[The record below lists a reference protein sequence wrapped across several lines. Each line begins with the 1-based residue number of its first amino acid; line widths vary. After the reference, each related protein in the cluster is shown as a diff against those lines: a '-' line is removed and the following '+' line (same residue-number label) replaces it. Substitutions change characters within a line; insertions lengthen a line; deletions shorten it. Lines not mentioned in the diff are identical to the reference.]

1 MYIHETVRD
10 CVCQV
15 CGQQG
20 LAPGLD
26 QGGALGPA
34 DMVALA
40 AAYPLLFIQ
49 VHHQLTLQSMCW
61 LWSQPQYRFVSH
73 DPSPARNLVELCTG
87 ACHACMEAIPFTGSL
102 ALL

>member
-1 MYIHETVRD
+1 MFCKEPYQVGECTYTKRVHN

-20 LAPGLD
+20 LAQRLD

-49 VHHQLTLQSMCW
+49 VTHQSSSQSVC
-61 LWSQPQYRFVSH
+61 
-73 DPSPARNLVELCTG
+73 CT
-87 ACHACMEAIPFTGSL
+87 
-102 ALL
+102 

>member
-1 MYIHETVRD
+1 M
-10 CVCQV
+10 QV

-20 LAPGLD
+20 LAQGLD

-49 VHHQLTLQSMCW
+49 VTHLFDL
-61 LWSQPQYRFVSH
+61 LLR
-73 DPSPARNLVELCTG
+73 AL
-87 ACHACMEAIPFTGSL
+87 SL
-102 ALL
+102 P